1 MVRGWR
7 VVAVFILL
15 SCALPLTALPQ
26 LAVLNVVLSAGIDP
40 TVAGI
45 ITGKIEEP
53 IVASGRFEVL
63 DRSSVDQVLTE
74 KEFQLSSGLVKAEEA
89 RQAGEYLGA
98 DLIVAGTVSRVGQTY
113 ALSAKMIDVATGKV
127 VAQASAEKEG
137 KIDVLL
143 PLARQVGEQLA
154 AKGPGGR
161 ATGGARE
168 QPAEPAP
175 AAPAAPP
182 FFRHTALLG
191 AGFTEVGA
199 YDTVVI
205 AAAYFFSLR
214 PKVGLT
220 ANASF
225 NLDGA
230 YYSFNAGAFFTPFPA
245 LSVGITGGYA
255 SETYNEEYTWD
266 TITASGFSIG
276 PVLLLRIR
284 RLAIG
289 AGVVFVPGGDEIL
302 VFYGGVGFNF

>member
-1 MVRGWR
+1 MARGR
-7 VVAVFILL
+7 CVVAVFILL
-15 SCALPLTALPQ
+15 SCALPLAALPQ

-74 KEFQLSSGLVKAEEA
+74 KEFQLSSGLVKPEEA
-89 RQAGEYLGA
+89 RRAGEYLGA

-154 AKGPGGR
+154 ARGPGGQ
-161 ATGGARE
+161 AAGGARE

-175 AAPAAPP
+175 AAPP
-182 FFRHTALLG
+182 FFRHAVLLG

-205 AAAYFFSLR
+205 AAAYFFSLL
-214 PKVGLT
+214 PMVGLT

-225 NLDGA
+225 NLDGD
-230 YYSFNAGAFFTPFPA
+230 YYSLNAGAFFTPFPA
-245 LSVGITGGYA
+245 LSVGLTGGYA
-255 SETYNEEYTWD
+255 SETYSEEYTGK
-266 TITASGFSIG
+266 TTTSSGFSLG
-276 PVLLLRIR
+276 PVLLLRLR
-284 RLAIG
+284 RLALG
-289 AGVVFVPGGDEIL
+289 AGVVWAGGDETF
-302 VFYGGVGFNF
+302 VFYGGVGFCF